1 MKFTSDR
8 KRMSVLVTDE
18 EDDQYKLYMKGA
30 DSEILKRLSSEQDPN
45 EIIKVKNFMHQ
56 ASLVGFWVL
65 LLAYRVISKEEF
77 EDIWEWILE
86 IEATSNIHVKN
97 TLLSQIYDE
106 IEWNM
111 FLLGGTSVEDWL

>member
-45 EIIKVKNFMHQ
+45 EIIKVKNFMQ
-56 ASLVGFWVL
+56 
-65 LLAYRVISKEEF
+65 
-77 EDIWEWILE
+77 
-86 IEATSNIHVKN
+86 
-97 TLLSQIYDE
+97 
-106 IEWNM
+106 
-111 FLLGGTSVEDWL
+111 